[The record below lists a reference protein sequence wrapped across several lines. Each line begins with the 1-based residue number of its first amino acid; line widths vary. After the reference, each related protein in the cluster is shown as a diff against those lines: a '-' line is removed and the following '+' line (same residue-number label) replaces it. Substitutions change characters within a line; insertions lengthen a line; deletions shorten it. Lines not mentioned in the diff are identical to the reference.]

1 MEYQKS
7 AGVIVYY
14 QDSKEEIKFLLLKY
28 PSYWGFVKGIIEKD
42 EAEEKTALR
51 ELEEE
56 TGIKQATL
64 ISGFKENQNW
74 FFKLNNKLIKKEA
87 IFFIA
92 KVNEEQ
98 AEKVKISSEHE
109 DFVWLNLNEAL
120 GKIKIKNNKELLKK
134 AYEFIK
140 KFEAQKTL

>member
-74 FFKLNNKLIKKEA
+74 FFKLNNKLINKARKYGIHIKK
-87 IFFIA
+87 
-92 KVNEEQ
+92 
-98 AEKVKISSEHE
+98 
-109 DFVWLNLNEAL
+109 AL
-120 GKIKIKNNKELLKK
+120 GIKPQDLKN
-134 AYEFIK
+134 F
-140 KFEAQKTL
+140 